1 MYAQRAVEA
10 YSRVGL
16 ETGVAAASPHR
27 LILMLYDGALR
38 AVADATAHLA
48 AGRIPDKGHAISSA
62 IGIVQEGLMASVD
75 TKQGGVIAEQLLQL
89 YDYISHRLLLT
100 SLRNDAA
107 GLAEVTAL
115 LQELRGAWAA
125 IDQTPAERAGR
136 TELATA

>member
-1 MYAQRAVEA
+1 MYAKHAAQA
-10 YSRVGL
+10 YSQIGL

-27 LILMLYDGALR
+27 LILMLFDGALR
-38 AVADATAHLA
+38 AVADATTHLA
-48 AGRIPDKGHAISSA
+48 AGRIPDKGHAISNA

-75 TKQGGVIAEQLLQL
+75 QKQGGALAEQLLQL
-89 YDYISHRLLLT
+89 YDYISRRLLLA

-107 GLAEVTAL
+107 GLAEIAAL

-136 TELATA
+136 PELLTA